1 MNERLTL
8 RDPWGNLAVT
18 ISCKAVVRDGNT
30 IWLRKNER
38 GDWEL
43 PGGRLE
49 EGEQPEQT
57 IIREIGEELGL
68 EIDNVTLLDVY
79 VWQKEFGTTTHVEL
93 VTFVCDA
100 GLRVGDFEHVGEA
113 GKSEFRQFTVEDAL
127 LLDNLP
133 DPYKRA
139 LRQL

>member
-1 MNERLTL
+1 MNERITL

-38 GDWEL
+38 DDWEL

-57 IIREIGEELGL
+57 IVREIREELGL
-68 EIDNVTLLDVY
+68 EVDKLMLLDVY
-79 VWQKEFGTTTHVEL
+79 VWQKDFGTTTHIEL

-100 GLRVGDFEHVGEA
+100 GRRVGDFEHIGEA
-113 GKSEFRQFTVEDAL
+113 GESEFRQFTVEDAL

-133 DPYKRA
+133 EPYKRA